1 MKIFILFVFLAMCQ
15 NAIASDFKLPVGA
28 RFNPNRVTSAPIS
41 VDYFCKLELHE
52 YLNGWKLILD
62 REFAGNVGQTTNY
75 KEFGIEI
82 RGANYAFTYVYN
94 KMSTSAFANDP
105 FDGENS
111 SIHLERKTQTGSDPL
126 IEASVSSR
134 DFQELPTYYDLR
146 EDFKAEGSQFIMRV
160 SCRTVKNF

>member
-1 MKIFILFVFLAMCQ
+1 MKSFFFFVFVALCQ
-15 NAIASDFKLPVGA
+15 NALAGDFKLPEGA
-28 RFNPNRVTSAPIS
+28 RLNPSRVASAPVS

-52 YLNGWKLILD
+52 YLNGWQLVLD

-75 KEFGIEI
+75 KEFNIEI
-82 RGANYAFTYVYN
+82 RGATYAFLYAYN
-94 KMSTSAFANDP
+94 KMSSMAFANDP

-111 SIHLERKTQTGSDPL
+111 SIHLYRKLKTGADPL

-134 DFQELPTYYDLR
+134 NFQELPSHYDLR
-146 EDFKAEGSQFIMRV
+146 EDFKAEGSQFILRV